1 VQRTARR
8 YDDSGMEPS
17 SKSKKTTVTLSIK
30 NVPNRLVKRLRRK
43 AAIHKR
49 SLQGELM
56 AVLKEA
62 TSPAHLTVD
71 ELRQA
76 VRRFRPIPGDS
87 TKMIREDRDA
97 R

>member
-1 VQRTARR
+1 
-8 YDDSGMEPS
+8 M
-17 SKSKKTTVTLSIK
+17 TVTLSIK
-30 NVPNRLVKRLRRK
+30 KVPENVVKRLKRR

-56 AVLKEA
+56 AVLEDA
-62 TSPAHLTVD
+62 TSPARLTVE
-71 ELRQA
+71 ELREK
-76 VRRFRPIPGDS
+76 VRRFGPSVPGDS